1 MSRRAGVNNG
11 KIANRT
17 SVYGS
22 MGGLA
27 PTVGRHQFVL
37 TAHKKGRTC
46 CLKKFSFAFLQK
58 QHRNPQSA
66 GGVGRM
72 FK

>member
-1 MSRRAGVNNG
+1 MSRRPGVNNG

-22 MGGLA
+22 IGGIA
-27 PTVGRHQFVL
+27 PTVGRHHHVL
-37 TAHKKGRTC
+37 TAHKKGKTSC
-46 CLKKFSFAFLQK
+46 SKTFSFAVLQK

>member
-1 MSRRAGVNNG
+1 
-11 KIANRT
+11 
-17 SVYGS
+17 

-46 CLKKFSFAFLQK
+46 CLKKFSFAILQK